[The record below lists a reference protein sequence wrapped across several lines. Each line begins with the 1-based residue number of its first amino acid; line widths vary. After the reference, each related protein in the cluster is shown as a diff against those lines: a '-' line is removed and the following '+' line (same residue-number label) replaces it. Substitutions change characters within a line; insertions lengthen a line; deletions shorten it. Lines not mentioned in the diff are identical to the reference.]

1 MAASAELRGHDG
13 STPAP
18 TGGCAGDHGAGHQGA
33 GHQGAGD
40 QGAGDRPETAVDPV
54 CGMAVAMAEDAL
66 HHGHD
71 GVTYYFCSARC
82 LEKFSRDPEAVLEGR
97 DASRAP
103 ADPQALYTCP
113 MHPEVEQRGPGT
125 CPLCGMALEPME
137 ITLDDQPN
145 PELEDMAHRFRIS
158 AVLTL
163 PLVVL
168 VMGEHLAG
176 VRLLTPAWSAWLQ
189 LGLSAPVV
197 LWGGWP
203 FFERG
208 WGSVRTRHLNMFTL
222 IAMGTGAAFLFSLA
236 ATVVPGVFPDSFR
249 GAAGEL
255 PVYYEAAA
263 VIITLVLLGQV
274 LELRA
279 RERTG
284 GALRALLDLTP
295 KTARLL
301 ADDGSHREVPAE
313 TLQPGDRVMLRPGEK
328 VPADGRVVEGK
339 SSIDESML
347 TGEAVPQAKRPG
359 DRVVG
364 GTVNASGSLV
374 FRVEKV
380 GRDTVLSQIVQLV
393 GNAQRSRA
401 PVQRLADKAAA
412 VLVPIVVLIAVASFA
427 AWAFLGPPPAIA
439 YALIAAVSVLI
450 IACPCA
456 LGLATP
462 MSIMV
467 AVGRG
472 AGLGI
477 LVKEAEAL
485 ERLSAAD
492 TLLIDKTG
500 TLTEGRLSV
509 VTIAPAEGVTETH
522 LLQVAASLEQ
532 RSEHPLAE
540 AIASAAQRR
549 GVTLR
554 SVAGFDAVIGKGIQ
568 ARLDDVLLRVG
579 SVAWLGH
586 LGISVC
592 PLASVIDAMER
603 KGQTVVAVAEDNRLL
618 GVIAIADALKPTTP
632 QAIADLRADGLDI
645 VLVSGD
651 TQAVAEAIAG
661 DLGITRVVAGALPAD
676 KAALVR
682 QLQEEGRVVAMAGD
696 GINDGPALA
705 QADIGIAMGSGT
717 DVAIEAA
724 GITLLKGDLGRLF
737 TARRLSSAT
746 LGNIR
751 QNLVFAFLYNG
762 LGVPLAAGVLFPL
775 TGWLL
780 SPMFA
785 AAAMSLSSVSV
796 IGNALRLSRQ
806 RL

>member
-1 MAASAELRGHDG
+1 MAAAAETRSPDASAD
-13 STPAP
+13 TPAP
-18 TGGCAGDHGAGHQGA
+18 AGGCAAAHGVGDE
-33 GHQGAGD
+33 GAGD
-40 QGAGDRPETAVDPV
+40 GPGTAVDPV
-54 CGMAVAMAEDAL
+54 CGMAVARTEDAL
-66 HHGHD
+66 CHEHGGD
-71 GVTYYFCSARC
+71 PYYFCSAHC
-82 LEKFSRDPEAVLEGR
+82 LEKFRHDPEAVLEGR
-97 DASRAP
+97 GLPQAP
-103 ADPQALYTCP
+103 ADPDALYTCP
-113 MHPEVEQRGPGT
+113 MHPEVEQQGPGT

-137 ITLDDQPN
+137 ITLDDGPN
-145 PELEDMAHRFRIS
+145 PELEDMAQRFRIS

-176 VRLLTPAWSAWLQ
+176 LRLLTPAWSAWLQ

-208 WGSVRTRHLNMFTL
+208 WASIRTRHLNMFTL

-236 ATVVPGVFPDSFR
+236 ATVVPGVFPESFR

-301 ADDGSHREVPAE
+301 ADDGSYREVSAE
-313 TLQPGDRVMLRPGEK
+313 SLQPGDRVVLRPGEK

-347 TGEAVPQAKRPG
+347 TGEALAQAKRPG
-359 DRVVG
+359 DSVVG

-401 PVQRLADKAAA
+401 PVQRLADRAAA
-412 VLVPIVVLIAVASFA
+412 VLVPIVVLIAVASFV
-427 AWAFLGPPPAIA
+427 AWAFVGPPPAIA

-500 TLTEGRLSV
+500 TLTQGRPSV
-509 VTIAPAEGVTETH
+509 VTIAPAEGVSETH
-522 LLQVAASLEQ
+522 LLQTAASLEQ

-540 AIASAAQRR
+540 AVVAAAQER
-549 GVTLR
+549 GITLKA
-554 SVAGFDAVIGKGIQ
+554 VAGFDAVVGKGVQ
-568 ARLDDVLLRVG
+568 ARMDDVLLRVG

-586 LGISVC
+586 LGVSVC

-603 KGQTVVAVAEDNRLL
+603 KGQTVIAVAEDNRLL
-618 GVIAIADALKPTTP
+618 GVMAIADALKPTTP

-661 DLGITRVVAGALPAD
+661 ELGVTRVVAGALPAD

-737 TARRLSSAT
+737 TARRLSRAT

-751 QNLVFAFLYNG
+751 QNLLFAFLYNG

>member
-1 MAASAELRGHDG
+1 
-13 STPAP
+13 
-18 TGGCAGDHGAGHQGA
+18 
-33 GHQGAGD
+33 
-40 QGAGDRPETAVDPV
+40 
-54 CGMAVAMAEDAL
+54 MAVARTEDAL
-66 HHGHD
+66 HHVHAGATH
-71 GVTYYFCSARC
+71 YFCSTHC
-82 LEKFSRDPEAVLEGR
+82 LEKFRRDPEAVLEGR
-97 DASRAP
+97 GAPQAP
-103 ADPQALYTCP
+103 ADPEALYTCP
-113 MHPEVEQRGPGT
+113 MHPEIEERGPAS
-125 CPLCGMALEPME
+125 CPLCGMALEPKE
-137 ITLDDQPN
+137 ITLDDGPN
-145 PELEDMAHRFRIS
+145 PELEDMQQRFRIS

-163 PLVVL
+163 PLVAL

-176 VRLLTPAWSAWLQ
+176 LRLLTPTWSAWVQ

-208 WGSVRTRHLNMFTL
+208 WASVRTRHLNMFTL

-236 ATVVPGVFPDSFR
+236 ATTLPGVFPASFR
-249 GAAGEL
+249 DASGAL

-263 VIITLVLLGQV
+263 VIVTLVLLGQV

-284 GALRALLDLTP
+284 SALRALLDLTP
-295 KTARLL
+295 KTARLVES
-301 ADDGSHREVPAE
+301 DGSHREVPAE
-313 TLQPGDRVMLRPGEK
+313 SLQPGDHVLLRPGEK
-328 VPADGRVVEGK
+328 VPADGRVVDGE

-347 TGEAVPQAKRPG
+347 TGEAVAQAKRRG

-380 GRDTVLSQIVQLV
+380 GRETVLAQIVQLV

-427 AWAFLGPPPAIA
+427 AWAVLGPPPAFA

-500 TLTEGRLSV
+500 TLTEGRPSV
-509 VTIAPAEGVTETH
+509 VAVSPAEGVSEDR

-532 RSEHPLAE
+532 RSEHPLA
-540 AIASAAQRR
+540 AAVLAAAQAR
-549 GVTLR
+549 GLPVTPLTD
-554 SVAGFDAVIGKGIQ
+554 FEAVTGKGVQ
-568 ARLDDVLLRVG
+568 GRLEGAVLRAG
-579 SVAWLGH
+579 SIAWLTH
-586 LGISVC
+586 LGIATGTVD
-592 PLASVIDAMER
+592 SVISAIESR
-603 KGQTVVAVAEDNRLL
+603 GQTVIAVAEDDRLL
-618 GVIAIADALKPTTP
+618 GLIAIADALKPTSP
-632 QAIADLRADGLDI
+632 QAISDLRADGLEV

-661 DLGITRVVAGALPAD
+661 DLGITRIVADALPAD

-682 QLQEEGRVVAMAGD
+682 QFQEQGHIVAMAGD

-705 QADIGIAMGSGT
+705 QADIGVAMGSGT

-724 GITLLKGDLGRLF
+724 GITLLKGDLGRLYM
-737 TARRLSSAT
+737 ARRLSRAT
-746 LGNIR
+746 LGNTR
-751 QNLVFAFLYNG
+751 QNLFFAFLYNG

-796 IGNALRLSRQ
+796 IGNALRLGRQ
-806 RL
+806 RF